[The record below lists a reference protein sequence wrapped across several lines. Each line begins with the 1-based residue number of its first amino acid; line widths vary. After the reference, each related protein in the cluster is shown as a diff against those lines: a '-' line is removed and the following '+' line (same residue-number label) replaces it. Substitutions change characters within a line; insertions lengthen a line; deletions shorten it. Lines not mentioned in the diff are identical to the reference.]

1 VVTDEQVRL
10 LRSKMSQ
17 GKTQE
22 AAAAAAGMS
31 VRTARNWQE
40 GPLPSQTTK
49 PRSWRTRADPFEKVW
64 EEVIE
69 PLLRRDE
76 KDELEAKTLVEL
88 LIERDPE
95 NFSMSHLRTMQ
106 RRLRDWRALH
116 GRDKE
121 VFFAQEHP
129 PGNEAGIDFTCCN
142 GLGVT
147 IRGEPFAH
155 KLFEFVLV
163 ASSWTW
169 ANVAY
174 SETYEAL
181 VDGLQRALWKLGGVP
196 RRLCLDNMTAA
207 THDLRKGKGRAL
219 TKRFSEVCEHL
230 GFEKVRRINVR
241 KAHENGAV
249 EVRHGRTKKQLRQA
263 LILRGSADFGSLE
276 EYERFVEETLDR
288 AHNRHIEAR
297 LEEER
302 PHLRALPKRPVPIYS
317 SEKPKVACWSTVR
330 IRNRIYSVPARL
342 IGYRVEVRLYP
353 MKVEVRYRD
362 SLVETF
368 PRLRGDKNHRIDYRH
383 IIGSLVRKPGAFAH
397 YRFREELYPTLVFRQ
412 AYDALVGFH
421 DARADIEYVR
431 VLKLAAETM
440 EADVEHALRRLLES
454 RVRFDYATVEALIR
468 PREPEIPVIRIA
480 EPDLSS
486 YDDLLGGAA

>member
-1 VVTDEQVRL
+1 MVTDEQVRL

-31 VRTARNWQE
+31 VRSARNWQE
-40 GPLPSQTTK
+40 GPLPSETTK

-64 EEVIE
+64 EEFIE

-76 KDELEAKTLVEL
+76 KGELEAKTIVEL
-88 LIERDPE
+88 LVEKDPE

-116 GRDKE
+116 GGDKE

-129 PGNEAGIDFTCCN
+129 PGDEAGIDFTCCN
-142 GLGVT
+142 ALGVT

-163 ASSWTW
+163 SSSWTW

-174 SETYEAL
+174 TETYEAL
-181 VDGLQRALWKLGGVP
+181 VDGLQRALWKLKGVP
-196 RRLCLDNMTAA
+196 RQLCLDNMTAA
-207 THDLRKGKGRAL
+207 THDLRKGRGRAL
-219 TKRFSEVCEHL
+219 NKRFAEVCDHL
-230 GFEKVRRINVR
+230 GFETVRRINVR
-241 KAHENGAV
+241 KANENGAV
-249 EVRHGRTKKQLRQA
+249 EVRHGRTKKLLRQA
-263 LILRGSADFGSLE
+263 MILRGSCDFGSLE

-288 AHNRHIEAR
+288 AHNRRIEAR

-302 PHLRALPKRPVPIYS
+302 PHLRPLPKRPVPIYS
-317 SEKPKVACWSTVR
+317 TEEPRVRCWSTVTVR
-330 IRNRIYSVPARL
+330 SRIYSVPSRL
-342 IGYRVEVRLYP
+342 IGYQVEVRLYP
-353 MKVEVRYRD
+353 MKVEVRYRG

-412 AYDALVGFH
+412 AYDALVSFH
-421 DARADIEYVR
+421 GSRADVEYVR

-440 EADVEHALRRLLES
+440 EADVEHALSRLLES
-454 RVRFDYATVEALIR
+454 RVHFDYAIVEAVIR
-468 PREPEIPVIRIA
+468 PREPELPVIRIA

-486 YDDLLGGAA
+486 YDALLGGAA